1 MALYNKKDLTEKD
14 FVQLEKLASIHCTR
28 AEAAHII
35 GVDDETLQTK
45 IKEKYGVGWS
55 EFFEAFSSN
64 GKVSLR
70 RLQYIQAE
78 KGNVPM
84 LIWLGKNILGQK
96 EQTEGSLT
104 LEIPQAVY
112 SAVTGPAN
120 TGSDPVPTE

>member
-1 MALYNKKDLTEKD
+1 MALYNKKDLTDRD
-14 FVQLEKLASIHCTR
+14 FIQLEKLASIHCTR
-28 AEAAHII
+28 NEAAHII
-35 GVDDETLQTK
+35 GVDDETMDRNLK
-45 IKEKYGVGWS
+45 ARYGVGWS
-55 EFFEAFSSN
+55 EFFDAFSSN

-70 RLQYIQAE
+70 RRQYEQAE

-120 TGSDPVPTE
+120 SGSDPVPTE